1 MPQVPITMPQL
12 GESMA
17 EATIVTIHVKP
28 GDQVKADQE
37 IIEVE
42 TDKAVMGV
50 TTPCAGQIAKI
61 EAEVKGTYAVGA
73 VLGYVEASAADA
85 ARLQK
90 NAPEQPQDSVAQEV
104 PGRQEEGAEPVQ
116 NGTASHSGSH
126 FRIDESDAL
135 PTVAAGNF
143 GDDRAGGLPV
153 PANAKG
159 AGFFSP
165 RVRARM
171 AELQLTQ
178 ADLAGIA
185 GSGNA
190 GRVTVKDLEEFL
202 RSIETQ
208 TAEKPSAIRT
218 GVADAMRRSWT
229 RPLATVGLSVCLDPV
244 LQDRKGRDP
253 KPGPALYVLR
263 ALAVALAET
272 PNAASRLIGGKAI
285 RSESI
290 DIGVAVEAGEGIM
303 VPVIRNADKTSLA
316 DLTTRYAELVELARK
331 RRVSADMTSGG
342 IASVSNFGTF
352 GLDWGTPIP
361 LPDQTLLLG
370 LGAGKKSPVWS
381 DEKEQFVPATQA
393 ELTLS
398 FDHRSLDG
406 GGAGRLLQRIT
417 ELLGNPARL

>member
-50 TTPCAGQIAKI
+50 TTPCAGEIAKI
-61 EAEVKGTYAVGA
+61 EAEVKGTYVVGA
-73 VLGYVEASAADA
+73 VLGYVEASEADA
-85 ARLQK
+85 ARFQK
-90 NAPEQPQDSVAQEV
+90 NAPEQPQGSVDKEV
-104 PGRQEEGAEPVQ
+104 PGRQDEASAPTQ
-116 NGTASHSGSH
+116 NGSGSH

-135 PTVAAGNF
+135 PTVAAAADF
-143 GDDRAGGLPV
+143 QGDREGSLPV
-153 PANAKG
+153 PASAKG
-159 AGFFSP
+159 AGYMSP

-185 GSGNA
+185 GTGTA
-190 GRVTVKDLEEFL
+190 GRVTVKDLEDFL
-202 RSIETQ
+202 RSIEAQ
-208 TAEKPSAIRT
+208 PAEKPSAIRT

-229 RPLATVGLSVCLDPV
+229 RPLATVGLSVCLDP
-244 LQDRKGRDP
+244 LLENRKARDP
-253 KPGPALYVLR
+253 KPGPALYALR
-263 ALAVALAET
+263 ALALALSEQ
-272 PNAASRLIGGKAI
+272 PNAAARLIGGRAI
-285 RSESI
+285 SSQSI
-290 DIGVAVEAGEGIM
+290 DIGLAVEAGEGIM
-303 VPVIRNADKTSLA
+303 VPVIRNADKTSLV
-316 DLTTRYAELVELARK
+316 DLASRYAELVDLARR
-331 RRVSADMTSGG
+331 RRVTAEMTAGG
-342 IASVSNFGTF
+342 VASVSNFGTF

-361 LPDQTLLLG
+361 LPDQTLMLG
-370 LGAGKKSPVWS
+370 LGAGKKAPIWS
-381 DEKEQFVPATQA
+381 EEKAQFVPAIQA

-406 GGAGRLLQRIT
+406 GGAGRLLQRIA
-417 ELLGNPARL
+417 ELLGDPAKL

>member
-1 MPQVPITMPQL
+1 MPQL

-17 EATIVTIHVKP
+17 EATIVTIHVKA
-28 GDQVKADQE
+28 GDHVKADQE

-50 TTPCAGQIAKI
+50 TTPCAGEITKI
-61 EAEVKGTYAVGA
+61 DAEVKGTYVVGA
-73 VLGYVEASAADA
+73 VLGYVEASDADA
-85 ARLQK
+85 ARFQK
-90 NAPEQPQDSVAQEV
+90 NAPEQPQGSVDKEV
-104 PGRQEEGAEPVQ
+104 PGRQEETTGPGQ
-116 NGTASHSGSH
+116 NGSGSH

-135 PTVAAGNF
+135 PTVAAVSAFQEQG
-143 GDDRAGGLPV
+143 ASGLPV
-153 PANAKG
+153 PVSAKG
-159 AGFFSP
+159 AGFLSP

-171 AELQLTQ
+171 AELQLTH
-178 ADLAGIA
+178 ADLAGVA

-208 TAEKPSAIRT
+208 PAEKPSAIRT

-253 KPGPALYVLR
+253 KPGPALYALR
-263 ALAVALAET
+263 ALAVALAEQ
-272 PNAASRLIGGKAI
+272 PGAAARLIGGRAV

-303 VPVIRNADKTSLA
+303 VPVIRDADKTSLA
-316 DLTTRYAELVELARK
+316 DLAGQYSELVELARK
-331 RRVSADMTSGG
+331 RRVSAEMTTGG

-370 LGAGKKSPVWS
+370 LGAGKKAPSWS
-381 DEKEQFVPATQA
+381 DEKQQFVPTTQA
-393 ELTLS
+393 EMTLS

-406 GGAGRLLQRIT
+406 GGAGRLLTRIT
-417 ELLGNPARL
+417 ELLADPSQL